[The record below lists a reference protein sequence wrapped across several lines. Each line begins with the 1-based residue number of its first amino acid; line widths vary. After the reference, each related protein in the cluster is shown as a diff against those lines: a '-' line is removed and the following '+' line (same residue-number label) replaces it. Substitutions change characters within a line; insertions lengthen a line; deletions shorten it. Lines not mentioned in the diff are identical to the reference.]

1 MAIATATALA
11 AAATV
16 AGVAASRQDR
26 KSAEKNVESAERQK
40 SESEAFIKQAR
51 DQARGDIFKLFP
63 SAQESREKG
72 IQASFDLFNQA
83 IPAQLDVFGRGNIAA
98 QQALLQG
105 LPQIQNA
112 ILGKPVDLSGLQ
124 AVDLGIG
131 QGFQPQQPPQFGAIN
146 ELGLQGAPQANQ
158 GQNITPEQLAQIRA
172 AVQGQF

>member
-1 MAIATATALA
+1 MPPAAIA
-11 AAATV
+11 V
-16 AGVAASRQDR
+16 AGLGLGVAASRQDR

-72 IQASFDLFNQA
+72 IQASFDLLNQSV
-83 IPAQLDVFGRGNIAA
+83 PAQLDVFGRGNIGA
-98 QQALLQG
+98 QETLLAG

-131 QGFQPQQPPQFGAIN
+131 QSFQPQQPPQFGAIN
-146 ELGLQGAPQANQ
+146 ELGLQGGPQQ
-158 GQNITPEQLAQIRA
+158 GQITPEQIAQIQS
-172 AVQGQF
+172 VIG